1 MDPFGHMRLLAERPR
16 NRRKQQLSAMPEAKN
31 RIVDA
36 RSSLVDPAEDRWMR
50 RSALEGYP
58 DRAEAWVFAEE
69 A

>member
-1 MDPFGHMRLLAERPR
+1 
-16 NRRKQQLSAMPEAKN
+16 MPEAKN

-50 RSALEGYP
+50 RSAMEGYP

-69 A
+69 V